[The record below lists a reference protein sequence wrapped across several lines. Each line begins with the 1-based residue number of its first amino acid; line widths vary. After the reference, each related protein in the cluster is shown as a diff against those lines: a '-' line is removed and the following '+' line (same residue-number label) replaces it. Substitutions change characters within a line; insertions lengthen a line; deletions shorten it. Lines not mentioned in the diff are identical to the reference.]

1 VTTPSSYFPSYDGT
15 YNADD
20 DLVAPWWIPGWTSQ
34 NRTDTAYEIAAG
46 SENVLGPGFP
56 SLSFCAVTGNYF
68 DPNSSGTPGFI
79 TVMMSDNITVTDD
92 STTYRL
98 AQRLTGSMNQPNNL
112 AYNNW
117 GNGILYLTMGRLNIT
132 LFCTDQS
139 ADGATITTDSGN
151 DFTYYVTEHF
161 MGGRQYQITVP
172 SADSP
177 GPEDINSLIVSGTV
191 TPYAYDPV
199 WPMGM
204 VLPPPSLPTTW
215 P

>member
-1 VTTPSSYFPSYDGT
+1 MTTPSSYFPSYDGT

-20 DLVAPWWIPGWTSQ
+20 DLVAPWWVPGWTAQ
-34 NRTDTAYEIAAG
+34 NKISIEAG
-46 SENVLGPGFP
+46 GENILGPGFP
-56 SLSFCAVTGNYF
+56 ALSFCTVTGNFF

-92 STTYRL
+92 DSNIYRL

-117 GNGILYLTMGRLNIT
+117 GNGVLYLTMGRLNIT

-139 ADGATITTDSGN
+139 ADGATIATDSGN
-151 DFTYYVTEHF
+151 PFTYYVTEHF

-172 SADSP
+172 SAMSP
-177 GPEDINSLIVSGTV
+177 GPEDINSLIVAGTV

-199 WPMGM
+199 WPMGL